1 MSFVRNTSLG
11 TILSGVVTALLLT
24 VSAGA
29 NAGLI
34 AYQSEAA
41 FDLATAGWSTRNT
54 TDFEST
60 PAGTSYGPGFG
71 PAGAGFTL
79 LLAGPSAPGS
89 TPTVGDLYWTTSG
102 SHYLGLDNPDTA
114 LQAGDSLTFT
124 FSRAMQAFG
133 LYVIGTSDIG
143 AGDIRLTTG
152 TDSVANSATPDSSD
166 GAGSYAFFLG
176 FASNDGTSF
185 DSVTLR
191 NLSFFDP
198 RLLNIAIDDVTLA
211 RNDVPTDV
219 PPDVP
224 TGEVPEPATA
234 FLLLAGA
241 LAIGARSRRRTM

>member
-1 MSFVRNTSLG
+1 MSFVRNKSLS
-11 TILSGVVTALLLT
+11 TILSGVVTAILLT

-29 NAGLI
+29 NAGLVG
-34 AYQSEAA
+34 YQGKAA
-41 FDLATAGWSTRNT
+41 FDLATAGWSTTLT
-54 TDFEST
+54 TDFESA
-60 PAGTSYGPGFG
+60 PSGTSYGPGAG

-89 TPTVGDLYWTTSG
+89 TPTVSDLYWTTSG

-152 TDSVANSATPDSSD
+152 TDSVANSGTSERDD

-191 NLSFFDP
+191 NLTLSDP

-211 RNDVPTDV
+211 RNDV
-219 PPDVP
+219 

-241 LAIGARSRRRTM
+241 LAIGMRSRRRTV